1 MLKIITKR
9 VLSCVVILCLALS
22 SLCVTAYSESE
33 EPPAQVSQIKK
44 VITAALAV
52 DDVDKRKDAAE
63 YLTSID
69 TMTVT
74 QAQENI
80 RSVIGIT
87 LSANDINVLK
97 EAFGSLT
104 FVQKSVIGAVII
116 QGYTL
121 KNDDFSKFRTV
132 ANRINSAITN
142 DKSNDDGTKFF
153 ITLLEQLAIEY
164 KLSSVYD
171 FKGDKSKIYFAVLDT
186 NKKASVNGLL
196 SGLLKFVEER
206 EDGLNKGN
214 LDSFLSKAQD
224 ILNELNV
231 GDEIKEFKA
240 FLERENSLIYDE
252 KLFVPANTPTP
263 TSTPTPTTGGG
274 NNGGGN
280 NGGGTVAT
288 PTATT
293 VATATPTPTAVA
305 TATPTSKPT
314 ATPTIVVGP
323 TTKQITSFS
332 FKDIPGSKGVIF
344 ERIHTIIVKV
354 PEGTDLKKLD
364 PVIEFKGASIKP
376 ESGVKKNFKNP
387 VFYTVTAADK
397 SKIKYVVMVEAV
409 KDTDKDKVVL
419 EPSQVMPGSAYGP
432 FGDIFGHWAEERI
445 ISMIENG
452 AIAGYPDGSVKPDID
467 MTRAEVITSLIKA
480 IGLEPSTNPK
490 LKFADVK
497 SIPDWAQGYIQVALD
512 KGIIAGYP
520 DNTYKANNKVTRSE
534 FLVMAMKAFTY
545 QESKNTT
552 LKFKDT
558 KDVPSW
564 AIGYVAK
571 AVETTIIEGYKEDNT
586 IKPNKKITRAEVMT
600 IIDKCITL
608 SATK

>member
-1 MLKIITKR
+1 MLKIISKR

-22 SLCVTAYSESE
+22 SLAVTAYSESE

-52 DDVDKRKDAAE
+52 DDVNKRKDAAE

-69 TMTVT
+69 TMSIKE
-74 QAQENI
+74 AQENI
-80 RSVIGIT
+80 KSVIGIT
-87 LSANDINVLK
+87 LTENDINILK

-104 FVQKSVIGAVII
+104 FVQKSVIGALVIR
-116 QGYTL
+116 GYTL
-121 KNDDFSKFRTV
+121 ENDDFSKFRTL

-142 DKSNDDGTKFF
+142 DISNDDGTKFF

-164 KLSSVYD
+164 KLSTVYD
-171 FKGDKSKIYFAVLDT
+171 FKGDKSKIYFAILDS
-186 NKKASVNGLL
+186 NKKATTNGLL
-196 SGLLKFVEER
+196 SGLLKFLEER

-214 LDSFLSKAQD
+214 VDDFLNKAQV

-240 FLERENSLIYDE
+240 FLEKENSLIYDE
-252 KLFVPANTPTP
+252 NQFVPAP
-263 TSTPTPTTGGG
+263 TPTPTTG
-274 NNGGGN
+274 NNGGS
-280 NGGGTVAT
+280 NGGGGIAAT
-288 PTATT
+288 PTVTT
-293 VATATPTPTAVA
+293 VATATPTTAA
-305 TATPTSKPT
+305 TSTPTPTSKPT

-332 FKDIPGSKGVIF
+332 FKNVPGSKGVIF
-344 ERIHTIIVKV
+344 ERIHTIVVKV
-354 PEGTDLKKLD
+354 PEGTDLKTLE
-364 PVIEFKGASIKP
+364 PVVEFKGASIRP

-387 VFYTVTAADK
+387 VFYTVTAVDK
-397 SKIKYVVMVEAV
+397 SKIKYVVMVETV
-409 KDTDKDKVVL
+409 KDTDKDKVVI
-419 EPSQVMPGSAYGP
+419 EPRQVVPGTAYGP

-480 IGLEPSTNPK
+480 IGLEPSKNPK
-490 LKFADVK
+490 LKFADIK
-497 SIPDWAQGYIQVALD
+497 SIPDWAHGYIQVALD
-512 KGIIAGYP
+512 KGIVAGYP

-545 QESKNTT
+545 QASKNTA

-558 KDVPSW
+558 KDIPSW
-564 AIGYVAK
+564 ALGYVAK

-608 SATK
+608 SAKK